1 MKIFV
6 VYINRLQRWSSCLKE
21 PIYTS
26 LPWCLIL
33 SSSIRGVK
41 NVSGLPTVL
50 IHPIIKSWSF
60 WGWGLDFIVKISPLS
75 SKRHC
80 FVVVAIDYSTK
91 RTEAILLKNMIHSRD
106 NLYSGLFY
114 LHQMTWPYTLSSLK
128 TRHDWC
134 VGASRC
140 SSTFLGLE
148 ICFLVRKLYQ
158 ETGGH
163 MLTLKIGTMKVFWTI
178 WVGPVRP
185 LPWTGQTG
193 LDKFVKLQIG
203 LHHCVDLFET
213 IEMHI

>member
-1 MKIFV
+1 MPELPWRKFMKTFV
-6 VYINRLQRWSSCLKE
+6 VHINRLPGWSG
-21 PIYTS
+21 
-26 LPWCLIL
+26 CLIEPVCI
-33 SSSIRGVK
+33 SIPWTLI
-41 NVSGLPTVL
+41 VSRSIKGCEEYQRFGDLLLVPAVM

-114 LHQMTWPYTLSSLK
+114 LRQMTWPYTLSSLK

-163 MLTLKIGTMKVFWTI
+163 MLTPKIGTTKVFWAI
-178 WVGPVRP
+178 WTDRSDLSHEPVRP
-185 LPWTGQTG
+185 
-193 LDKFVKLQIG
+193 V
-203 LHHCVDLFET
+203 
-213 IEMHI
+213 

>member
-91 RTEAILLKNMIHSRD
+91 RTEAILLKNKIHSRD

-128 TRHDWC
+128 TRNDWC
-134 VGASRC
+134 VGASHC
-140 SSTFLGLE
+140 SCVFLGFE
-148 ICFLVRKLYQ
+148 KCFLARKLYQ
-158 ETGGH
+158 ETWGICWHPKLARFRFSGQS
-163 MLTLKIGTMKVFWTI
+163 GQ
-178 WVGPVRP
+178 
-185 LPWTGQTG
+185 TGQTS
-193 LDKFVKLQIG
+193 LLNRSDRSI
-203 LHHCVDLFET
+203 
-213 IEMHI
+213 

>member
-1 MKIFV
+1 MFMKTFV
-6 VYINRLQRWSSCLKE
+6 VHINWLPRWSGCLKE
-21 PIYTS
+21 PVCVS

-41 NVSGLPTVL
+41 NVSGLVPAVM

-60 WGWGLDFIVKISPLS
+60 RGWGLDFIVKINPLS

-80 FVVVAIDYSTK
+80 FVLVAIDYSTK
-91 RTEAILLKNMIHSRD
+91 WTESILLKNMIHSRD

-128 TRHDWC
+128 ARHVWC

-140 SSTFLGLE
+140 SSAFLGLE

-158 ETGGH
+158 ETEEH
-163 MLTLKIGTMKVFWTI
+163 MLTLKIGRMKIF
-178 WVGPVRP
+178 
-185 LPWTGQTG
+185 
-193 LDKFVKLQIG
+193 
-203 LHHCVDLFET
+203 
-213 IEMHI
+213 